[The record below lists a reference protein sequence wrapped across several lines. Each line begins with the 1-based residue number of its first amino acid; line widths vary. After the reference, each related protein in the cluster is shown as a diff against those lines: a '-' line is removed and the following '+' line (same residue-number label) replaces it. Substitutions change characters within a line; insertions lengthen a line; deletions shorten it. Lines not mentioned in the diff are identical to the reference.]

1 MGSLEAVGG
10 CLGRKHAGGRQGSY
24 FSELLVEKPGDDP
37 SPPAPGDASAEGNK
51 TPFSHVELAG
61 EASFSSYPTAL

>member
-1 MGSLEAVGG
+1 MLETGRGLISL
-10 CLGRKHAGGRQGSY
+10 RSWFRSFQPY
-24 FSELLVEKPGDDP
+24 DDP

-51 TPFSHVELAG
+51 IPFSYLELTG

>member
-1 MGSLEAVGG
+1 MLEA
-10 CLGRKHAGGRQGSY
+10 GRGLISPSSWFRS
-24 FSELLVEKPGDDP
+24 FLPGDDP

-51 TPFSHVELAG
+51 TPFSYLELAG